1 MGLEEREKKRNSVVS
16 NLVGGS
22 EKPEPEKAQK
32 EGDYIVRS
40 YKITSET
47 HKKIK
52 LRAFDEG
59 KKDYEIVQEALNTY
73 FGL

>member
-1 MGLEEREKKRNSVVS
+1 MGLEEREKKRNNVVS

-22 EKPEPEKAQK
+22 EKPEPEKTLK
-32 EGDYIVRS
+32 EENYIVRS
-40 YKITSET
+40 YKITSDS
-47 HKKIK
+47 HRKIK

-59 KKDYEIVQEALNTY
+59 KKDYEIVQEALDAY